1 MVVTPLLA
9 TAGFQVAKGGES
21 SALGAKDRRSS
32 AAGAAGRG
40 GAGCAEKTGWRSFS
54 GALFG
59 ARGQPASGAACA
71 LHAVRAAPSVIWGR
85 WGRGIEHPTKT
96 FAPCG
101 PPRGALARQSCV
113 CRTRP
118 AQNEETF
125 WFCRARRR
133 ERARRPRRAPA
144 RARRLR
150 QGHPHG
156 RKKNGARPSP
166 GARPR
171 PPAFSLPRLH
181 LACVECS
188 SFLHPIGAPRR
199 PPQRREPA
207 FAPLQGARGANESQR
222 EGGGGRRRAAQAG
235 GVVRALAPPAVL
247 GYPSEVPSGGSL
259 ACLPSWAIRGASR
272 ARCGFGLR
280 PGGRP
285 GRWSRSVQP
294 VNSGRG
300 MARGG
305 AARRGAREALNQ
317 KRVWEPRND
326 LAAVNQPRGAAG

>member
-1 MVVTPLLA
+1 MPSGHKTLSKVYVCSHTRAAALPANCQPKGQARPARPHSAHAPAPPPSHRRAAGRGRKGQRARVRSRRRATVNRPAAMVVTPLLA

-40 GAGCAEKTGWRSFS
+40 GAGCAEKTGWHSFS

-188 SFLHPIGAPRR
+188 SFLHPHWR
-199 PPQRREPA
+199 P
-207 FAPLQGARGANESQR
+207 S
-222 EGGGGRRRAAQAG
+222 
-235 GVVRALAPPAVL
+235 APPAA
-247 GYPSEVPSGGSL
+247 P
-259 ACLPSWAIRGASR
+259 R
-272 ARCGFGLR
+272 ARLR
-280 PGGRP
+280 TPP
-285 GRWSRSVQP
+285 
-294 VNSGRG
+294 
-300 MARGG
+300 
-305 AARRGAREALNQ
+305 RRTGCE
-317 KRVWEPRND
+317 
-326 LAAVNQPRGAAG
+326 